1 MPNLQQVVEEIGS
14 LCESAVIKYEDAP
27 HIIEVLL
34 PTICSYLNYWWPNGP
49 SAKLMSDIKVLKA
62 KVLKNVE
69 SVDSESG
76 KKEASAQ
83 LALPGP
89 AGANAENKFDG

>member
-1 MPNLQQVVEEIGS
+1 
-14 LCESAVIKYEDAP
+14 
-27 HIIEVLL
+27 
-34 PTICSYLNYWWPNGP
+34 
-49 SAKLMSDIKVLKA
+49 MSDIKVLKA